1 MRDIRVGVAFDVL
14 NVVSGVF
21 SRDVSVFVSPHG
33 FALCTRVEA
42 QIFSSLVFEPIEGS
56 PVIDKGG

>member
-21 SRDVSVFVSPHG
+21 SRNASVFVSPHG
-33 FALCTRVEA
+33 FAFCARVEVR
-42 QIFSSLVFEPIEGS
+42 IFSSLEPIEGS
-56 PVIDKGG
+56 PVIGR